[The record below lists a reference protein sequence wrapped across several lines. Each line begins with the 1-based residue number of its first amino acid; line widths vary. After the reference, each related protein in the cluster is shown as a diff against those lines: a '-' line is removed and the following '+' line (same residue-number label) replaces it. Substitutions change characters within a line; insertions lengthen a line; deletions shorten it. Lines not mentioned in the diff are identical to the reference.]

1 MKTVLSFIGMILFS
15 ANAFTQTSYELTCR
29 AKAKEIAAN
38 TYSSCVTEARNT
50 QVEQIRSSYQKEL
63 AALKNKYDRELKKM
77 NGGHATA
84 KNGKSVKT
92 LGTQDIQPST
102 PVKGVAKTLPTK
114 APQSEA
120 APVQAVSEGA
130 KVVAVNP
137 DKGTDSLEK
146 EASDADQVEII
157 DMPTE

>member
-38 TYSSCVTEARNT
+38 TYSTCVTESRNA

-63 AALKNKYDRELKKM
+63 TALKSKYDRELKKM
-77 NGGHATA
+77 NGGQASAKATA
-84 KNGKSVKT
+84 KSVNH
-92 LGTQDIQPST
+92 PST
-102 PVKGVAKTLPTK
+102 PVKGIAKTLPTK

-120 APVQAVSEGA
+120 APVQVVSEGA
-130 KVVAVNP
+130 KVVAISP
-137 DKGTDSLEK
+137 DKGTESLEK